1 MCRRPLPLPTHAVHT
16 IGTSVNVHAMVEIPT
31 LSDDELDELMRLQ
44 GHVGVV
50 LKEIRNAIERQDAV
64 GYRDLRE
71 ALTLDEVR
79 INELLPPV
87 DVRSSDRLQRRFCAT
102 WRRASGVIRGSPPWV
117 RHRSRKVVV
126 RAEGS

>member
-1 MCRRPLPLPTHAVHT
+1 MHT

-44 GHVGVV
+44 GHIGVV
-50 LKEIRNAIERQDAV
+50 LKEMRNAIERQDAV

-87 DVRSSDRLQRRFCAT
+87 DVPL
-102 WRRASGVIRGSPPWV
+102 I
-117 RHRSRKVVV
+117 
-126 RAEGS
+126 